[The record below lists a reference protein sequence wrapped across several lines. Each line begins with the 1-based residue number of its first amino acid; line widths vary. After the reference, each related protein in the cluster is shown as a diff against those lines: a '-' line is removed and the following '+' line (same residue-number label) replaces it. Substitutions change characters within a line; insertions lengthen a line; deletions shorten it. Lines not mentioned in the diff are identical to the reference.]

1 MAEEP
6 VVLVLF
12 HFPPKTAAREVT
24 KLSQQLYGRTVRT
37 WKGRYEYHRDG
48 VLETIPHRRLG
59 RGAIVLRKRDWK
71 TVKELLDEFGAVAE
85 TRIIQPTREDTTALR
100 DIPPK

>member
-1 MAEEP
+1 MVEDP

-12 HFPPKTAAREVT
+12 HLPPGTAAREVT
-24 KLSQQLYGRTVRT
+24 KLSQRLYGRTVHT

-59 RGAIVLRKRDWK
+59 RGTIVLRKRDWRV
-71 TVKELLDEFGAVAE
+71 VKALLKEFGAKTEV
-85 TRIIQPTREDTTALR
+85 RLIQPTREDLTALG
-100 DIPPK
+100 